1 MEGKSE
7 TYRRVDTLGKSQ
19 LDLILQVYDGAIKAF
34 RTARAHYEQDESTAG
49 YEEIERA
56 KRFVTHLYT
65 TLDMEKGGDVAA
77 NLSRLYVFVI
87 SQSYVIQATKDLAQ
101 LDAVTNIMS
110 NLREGWRGLKAAEQG
125 TAGDRTTATEETP
138 VESGQFVT
146 TA

>member
-1 MEGKSE
+1 MEGKLE

-19 LDLILQVYDGAIKAF
+19 LDLILQVYDGAVRAL
-34 RTARAHYEQDESTAG
+34 RAARAHYENDKGQAG
-49 YEEIERA
+49 YEEMERA

-65 TLDMEKGGDVAA
+65 TLDMEKGGEVAA

-110 NLREGWRGLKAAEQG
+110 NLREGWRGLKAADQG
-125 TAGDRTTATEETP
+125 TAGDRTETSDETS